1 MEAYDVAA
9 PSTKAYVVNV
19 QSVGSLLKIS
29 PKTFH
34 NAQVLAH
41 VDADM
46 HVFDRVGAESHS
58 PSAKYDAVERDVR
71 VNRLEG
77 RNYYHTQSTVNEI
90 TPLAYRCARF

>member
-1 MEAYDVAA
+1 MEAYDAGA

-41 VDADM
+41 VDADT
-46 HVFDRVGAESHS
+46 HVFDLVGAESHS
-58 PSAKYDAVERDVR
+58 PSAKYAVVERDVR

-77 RNYYHTQSTVNEI
+77 RNYYHKHSVGNEI
-90 TPLAYRCARF
+90 TPLGYRYARF

>member
-1 MEAYDVAA
+1 MEAYDVGA
-9 PSTKAYVVNV
+9 PSTKAYVLNV
-19 QSVGSLLKIS
+19 QNVGSLLKIS

-41 VDADM
+41 VDAYT
-46 HVFDRVGAESHS
+46 HVFDLVGAESHS
-58 PSAKYDAVERDVR
+58 PSAKYAVVERDVR
-71 VNRLEG
+71 LNRLEG

>member
-1 MEAYDVAA
+1 MEAYDAGA
-9 PSTKAYVVNV
+9 PSAKACALNV

-34 NAQVLAH
+34 NAPVLAH
-41 VDADM
+41 VDADK
-46 HVFDRVGAESHS
+46 HVFDLVGVESHS

-77 RNYYHTQSTVNEI
+77 RNYYHKQSTVNEI

>member
-1 MEAYDVAA
+1 MEAYDVGA

-19 QSVGSLLKIS
+19 QSVGSLLKIN

-34 NAQVLAH
+34 NAPVLAH
-41 VDADM
+41 VDVDT
-46 HVFDRVGAESHS
+46 HVFGPVGAGSHS
-58 PSAKYDAVERDVR
+58 PSAKYAAVERDVR